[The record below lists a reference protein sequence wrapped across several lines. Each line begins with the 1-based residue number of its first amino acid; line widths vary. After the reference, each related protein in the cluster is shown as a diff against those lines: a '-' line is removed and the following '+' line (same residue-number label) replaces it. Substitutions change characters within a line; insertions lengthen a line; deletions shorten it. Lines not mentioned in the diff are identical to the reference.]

1 MTSRPI
7 SITRHRGMRI
17 AAILAVL
24 ATVAAGARLWIDQ
37 GIPANATTEAEADIR
52 LVTTGSIEHRVTAL
66 GLVEPR
72 IFVDVGTQVSG
83 QLDRVHVAI
92 GDTVAEGALLA
103 EIDPAIYETRVR
115 GDEAKLRNLE
125 AQLAQARAERDLA
138 RLRDDRA
145 RRLFRSNALSRD
157 EADTSAADLR
167 IAAAK
172 VDALLAQVSEAR
184 STLDGDRAN
193 LGYTRIL
200 APISGTVVSQTSVV
214 GQTLNANQTSPII
227 LRIADLATMTVR
239 AQVTEADVVRI
250 RAGQPVRF
258 STLGMPDRVWE
269 SRVRQVL
276 PTPQT
281 LNDVVLYDV
290 LIDIAN
296 PDGALMTAMTAQVFF
311 ILDQAI
317 DVPILPLAALYQAG
331 DGHEVRVR
339 LPDGQT
345 DRRSVRIGLAD
356 RGHVQILAGL
366 MPGDMVVI
374 NQDAGA
380 NDALDSVAGWRS
392 GGQPPAA
399 SIARRTPAAL

>member
-1 MTSRPI
+1 MTSSPVSPNRY
-7 SITRHRGMRI
+7 RGMRI

-24 ATVAAGARLWIDQ
+24 AAIGAGGWMWADR
-37 GIPANATTEAEADIR
+37 GMPANATTDADADVR

-66 GLVEPR
+66 GLLEPR
-72 IFVDVGTQVSG
+72 TFVDVGTQVSG
-83 QLDRVHVAI
+83 QLDRVYVAI
-92 GDTVAEGALLA
+92 GDMVAEGALLA

-167 IAAAK
+167 IATAK

-184 STLDGDRAN
+184 STLDGDQAN

-250 RAGQPVRF
+250 RTGQPVRF

-317 DVPILPLAALYQAG
+317 DVPLVPLAALH
-331 DGHEVRVR
+331 DGADGRVVALR
-339 LPDGQT
+339 LPDGRT
-345 DRRSVRIGLAD
+345 ETRPVRIGLVD
-356 RGHVQILAGL
+356 RGHAQVLAGL
-366 MPGDMVVI
+366 QPGDAVGI
-374 NQDAGA
+374 GPEPATGGA
-380 NDALDSVAGWRS
+380 PGTVGSWRS
-392 GGQPPAA
+392 GGRPPAA
-399 SIARRTPAAL
+399 AMARAAAPAP